1 MESLPKPNGK
11 SIAAMLVSK
20 AAGPSSTS
28 KEPMDGIPGEPEEAE
43 YSGKEA
49 CAEDLMSALS
59 ANDIKAFISAL
70 DSYLDHR

>member
-20 AAGPSSTS
+20 AAGSP
-28 KEPMDGIPGEPEEAE
+28 KEPMDGIPGEEPGETE

-70 DSYLDHR
+70 DAYLDHR